1 MNSKAVFDRV
11 QTGDYEGTRSVDGTP
26 RKSIYR
32 EYADAV
38 AEGISQYYA
47 SKARK

>member
-1 MNSKAVFDRV
+1 MNSLEVHERV
-11 QTGDYEGTRSVDGTP
+11 QAGDYPGMPVVAGKP

-38 AEGISQYYA
+38 LAGMLDYY
-47 SKARK
+47 KKFPIK

>member
-1 MNSKAVFDRV
+1 VYQRIQM
-11 QTGDYEGTRSVDGTP
+11 GDYEGLRDVDGKP

-38 AEGISQYYA
+38 ADGLVKWRAAQ
-47 SKARK
+47 RVR